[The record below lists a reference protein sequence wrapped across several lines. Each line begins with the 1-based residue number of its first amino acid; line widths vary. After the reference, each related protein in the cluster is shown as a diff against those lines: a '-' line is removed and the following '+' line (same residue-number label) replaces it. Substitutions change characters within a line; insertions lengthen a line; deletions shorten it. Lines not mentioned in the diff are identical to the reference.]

1 MKRRRN
7 NRAGLADIW
16 RVESQSR
23 PIRHC
28 GVSERC
34 SSLVDMFRRL
44 AQGAV
49 AAGALALFAF
59 AWRCDEPWFDRH
71 VFLPQQYFI
80 SASRG
85 IVFWSRATA
94 AGSAALLL
102 LLVPF
107 MPRGAA
113 GRRLL
118 AAVLLAVPAAE
129 ALLQWR
135 LRRMVNPGLA
145 EAMDTLTTW
154 DPRHG
159 FTLTASIDRLHSMSG
174 RQIRFRTDA
183 AGRRISGAAI
193 DPALPSL
200 VFTGESAVAGI
211 GLQWEETF
219 PAILG
224 ARLHLQVVNLGS
236 PAYRIDQSW
245 LRLEDELPKL
255 DHPVAVIGL
264 FMPGLVGRSFA
275 GQRHPL
281 VRPSPSGGIELLP
294 PEPPALLQR
303 SGLYRLWKHLYWS
316 DAAVEEGMRSVS
328 MVLREIAAL
337 AKARGAPCIFL
348 VTGRTPQWML
358 HDLFEVPALD
368 YVVAE
373 LPEQALLTDGHPGPR
388 GSIDIADAL
397 EPRLRTRIAHR

>member
-1 MKRRRN
+1 
-7 NRAGLADIW
+7 
-16 RVESQSR
+16 
-23 PIRHC
+23 
-28 GVSERC
+28 
-34 SSLVDMFRRL
+34 MFRRL

-71 VFLPQQYFI
+71 VFLPQQFFI

-102 LLVPF
+102 LLVLF

-113 GRRLL
+113 GRRLV
-118 AAVLLAVPAAE
+118 AAVLLALPAAE
-129 ALLQWR
+129 GLLQWR
-135 LRRMVNPGLA
+135 LRRLVNPGLA
-145 EAMDTLTTW
+145 EAMDALTTW
-154 DPRHG
+154 DPRRG
-159 FTLTASIDRLHSMSG
+159 FTLTAAMDRLRSMSG
-174 RQIRFRTDA
+174 REIRFRTDA
-183 AGRRISGAAI
+183 EGRRISCAPV

-200 VFTGESAVAGI
+200 VFTGESTVAGL

-245 LRLEDELPKL
+245 LRLKDELPKL

-281 VRPSPSGGIELLP
+281 VRPSPSGGVELLP
-294 PEPPALLQR
+294 PEPPGLLQH

-328 MVLREIAAL
+328 VVLRDIAAL

-358 HDLFEVPALD
+358 HDLFEVPGLD

-373 LPEQALLTDGHPGPR
+373 VPEQALLADGHPALP
-388 GSIDIADAL
+388 GSIGLADAL
-397 EPRLRTRIAHR
+397 EPRLRTTMANR

>member
-129 ALLQWR
+129 VLLQWR

-159 FTLTASIDRLHSMSG
+159 FTLTASMDRLHSMSG

-224 ARLHLQVVNLGS
+224 ARLRLQVVNLGS

-245 LRLEDELPKL
+245 LRLKDALPEL

-264 FMPGLVGRSFA
+264 FMPGLVGRGF
-275 GQRHPL
+275 
-281 VRPSPSGGIELLP
+281 ELLP
-294 PEPPALLQR
+294 PEPPGLLQR

-328 MVLREIAAL
+328 VVLREIAAL

-373 LPEQALLTDGHPGPR
+373 VPEQALLADGHPGPR
-388 GSIDIADAL
+388 GSIGIADAL
-397 EPRLRTRIAHR
+397 EPRLRTTIANR

>member
-1 MKRRRN
+1 MLSH
-7 NRAGLADIW
+7 ALTGDEA
-16 RVESQSR
+16 
-23 PIRHC
+23 
-28 GVSERC
+28 VSSIGERC
-34 SSLVDMFRRL
+34 SSLREMFRRL
-44 AQGAV
+44 AQGA
-49 AAGALALFAF
+49 AATGALALVAF
-59 AWRCDEPWFDRH
+59 AWRCDEPWFERH

-94 AGSAALLL
+94 AGSAVLLL
-102 LLVPF
+102 LLVVF

-118 AAVLLAVPAAE
+118 AAVLLALPAAE

-135 LRRMVNPGLA
+135 LRRLVNPGLA

-154 DPRHG
+154 NPRQG
-159 FTLTASIDRLHSMSG
+159 FTLTAGMDRLHPMSG
-174 RQIRFRTDA
+174 RAIRFRTDA
-183 AGRRISGAAI
+183 DGRRISGAAI

-200 VFTGESAVAGI
+200 VFTGESTVAGI

-219 PAILG
+219 AAILG
-224 ARLHLQVVNLGS
+224 TRLRLQVVNLGS

-245 LRLEDELPKL
+245 LRLKDALPKL
-255 DHPVAVIGL
+255 DRPVAVIGL

-281 VRPSPSGGIELLP
+281 ARPSPSGAVELLP
-294 PEPPALLQR
+294 PERPGLLQR

-316 DAAVEEGMRSVS
+316 DAAVDEGMRSVS
-328 MVLREIAAL
+328 VVLREIAAL
-337 AKARGAPCIFL
+337 GKARGAPCIFL
-348 VTGRTPQWML
+348 VTGRTPRWML
-358 HDLFEVPALD
+358 HDLFEAPGLD

-373 LPEQALLTDGHPGPR
+373 VPEEALLADGHPGTQANI
-388 GSIDIADAL
+388 GIADAL
-397 EPRLRTRIAHR
+397 EPRLRTTIAGR